1 MSKRRIL
8 IVCPD
13 ASDLALLTS
22 MLKSLGHDIETAP
35 NDRAALHLIGREHVD
50 LVLSCVDP
58 SDADCL
64 ELLTYQRRR
73 NSGSGVVLLFIR
85 PNPERAKEAARQ
97 GASAVLKYPTPAAE
111 LRAAVLQALE
121 QCQPAPTPTPTP
133 APTPVAEAPAS
144 DDRAGSTVETAATAA
159 DRRPAT
165 APIAPPPSA
174 SRESAPLIG
183 FDPALRQ
190 IFSLAGMMAASSA
203 PVLIEGEPGTGKSEL
218 ARRLHNGA
226 REEGLPF
233 VAIHAA
239 EFGEAANSEDMSH
252 DLGQELQALLT
263 RAVGGTL
270 YIKEIGALGPAVQT
284 LLLREIQ
291 FQDMEAASGR
301 GGGGHRPARL
311 IFSASDDLAAMVEQ
325 GRFRQDLFHR
335 IRSVCLTVPPLR
347 CRSDDVELLAEYF
360 RSRFVQEFDRPV
372 VGFTRDALDVL
383 RRHDWPGNVREL
395 QGVVQRAVALCH
407 GPRIT
412 ATHLGPILNPHRG
425 ARAARVN
432 ASRPHA
438 TQSIR
443 PLKESLE
450 EPEKQF
456 IIQAL
461 QSLNWNR
468 QETSRLLDINRTTL
482 YKKMKKYGLL
492 VDEPM
497 WVE

>member
-13 ASDLALLTS
+13 VSDLALLTS
-22 MLKSLGHDIETAP
+22 MLKSLGHDIDTAP
-35 NDRAALHLIGREHVD
+35 NDRAAVHQIDREPAD
-50 LVLSCVDP
+50 LVLACVDP
-58 SDADCL
+58 SEADSL
-64 ELLTYQRRR
+64 ELLSYQRRR
-73 NSGSGVVLLFIR
+73 HPESAVVLLFPR
-85 PNPERAKEAARQ
+85 PHPERAKEAVRQ

-111 LRAAVLQALE
+111 LRAAVLQALQE
-121 QCQPAPTPTPTP
+121 AEPRRNPAPPPVAAVVERPSPAFEP
-133 APTPVAEAPAS
+133 APVGEPLPSARPVAAPAP
-144 DDRAGSTVETAATAA
+144 RETAA
-159 DRRPAT
+159 
-165 APIAPPPSA
+165 
-174 SRESAPLIG
+174 LIG

-190 IFSLAGMMAASSA
+190 IFGLAGMMAESSA

-218 ARRLHNGA
+218 ARRLHRGEDVDA
-226 REEGLPF
+226 PF
-233 VAIHAA
+233 VSVHAA
-239 EFGEAANSEDMSH
+239 ELGAAADAEGPHADPGE
-252 DLGQELQALLT
+252 ELRVHLA

-270 YIKEIGALGPAVQT
+270 HIKEVGALGQALQT

-291 FQDMEAASGR
+291 FRDMEAASGR
-301 GGGGHRPARL
+301 GGDRRPARL
-311 IFSASDDLAAMVEQ
+311 VFSTSEDLGALVEQ

-335 IRSVCLTVPPLR
+335 IQSVCLTVPPLR

-360 RSRFVQEFDRPV
+360 RSRFVREFDRPI

-395 QGVVQRAVALCH
+395 QGVIQRAVALCH

-425 ARAARVN
+425 VRAARVN

-438 TQSIR
+438 AQGVR
-443 PLKESLE
+443 PLKEALE
-450 EPEKQF
+450 EPEKQL

-468 QETSRLLDINRTTL
+468 QETARMLDINRTTL